1 MARILDR
8 VVRFLTGEDA
18 PREEDPLSHTGS
30 EAETR
35 TEPSSPPENDAA
47 AYGVTVEEAHPAA
60 GTLYWQV
67 RRVHHLTPEE
77 NRGRHHIFIEAW
89 KPDGTRAFGSRARVT
104 WEGGEQVVPVDKP
117 LTEPGANFPMWKWQ
131 VCSVEMLDLPSDKVH
146 NLRTDHPD
154 EPNPDGTTSG
164 NTLFHHSFLV
174 EFQQAVAPAQVG
186 QIQGRVENGLPG
198 LPVRLWP
205 TPKGES
211 PVAET
216 RLAPDG
222 TFGFAEVA
230 PGDYLV
236 AVDDVQEPVTVAAG
250 ATTPVTL
257 VLLAAG
263 VIQGVVHGGQGRLL
277 RLLAGEERV
286 AEGIL
291 PASGRFRLRN
301 LPAGTYFLEVWT
313 PNGQERLLRS
323 QPLAMDGRSTL
334 ELELPLEDPT
344 SEKPSVPP
352 APRVFVL
359 FGDPTQP
366 HVREQVEALAPALA
380 AWGLDFGFDPEMAA
394 RAQEVFV
401 VGDGHTVSEFEL
413 ISLWHRGVKV
423 HRLTGPREALL
434 QELEKLA
441 TP

>member
-8 VVRFLTGEDA
+8 VVRFLTGEDE
-18 PREEDPLSHTGS
+18 PEEDVPLSSTDSG
-30 EAETR
+30 AETR
-35 TEPSSPPENDAA
+35 TAPSSPPENDAV
-47 AYGVTVEEAHPAA
+47 AYGVTVEEVHPAP

-131 VCSVEMLDLPSDKVH
+131 VCSVEMMDLPSDKVH

-174 EFQQAVAPAQVG
+174 EFQQVVAPALVG
-186 QIQGRVENGLPG
+186 QIRGRVENGVPG
-198 LPVRLWP
+198 LAVRLWSTQDDERP
-205 TPKGES
+205 A
-211 PVAET
+211 AET
-216 RLAPDG
+216 RLAQDG
-222 TFGFAEVA
+222 TFHFAEVA
-230 PGDYLV
+230 PGDYTV
-236 AVDDVQEPVTVAAG
+236 AVDDVREPVTVAAG
-250 ATTPVTL
+250 ATAQVTL
-257 VLLAAG
+257 VLPAAG
-263 VIQGVVHGGQGRLL
+263 VIQGVVHRGQGRLL

-334 ELELPLEDPT
+334 ELELTLE
-344 SEKPSVPP
+344 SP
-352 APRVFVL
+352 APEEPTAPSPGRRFVL

-366 HVREQVEALAPALA
+366 QVREQVEALAPALA

-394 RAQEVFV
+394 SAQEVFV
-401 VGDGHTVSEFEL
+401 IGDGHTVSEFEL
-413 ISLWHRGVKV
+413 IYLWHRGVKV
-423 HRLTGPREALL
+423 QRLTGPREVLL

-441 TP
+441 AP